1 MKLSGLVEKEEVIL
15 LIFELM
21 PAVLYVFGLFV
32 CLSCSHKHKR
42 PFGLQDDLKVTNN
55 NKKQVQR
62 EEKQGS
68 T

>member
-21 PAVLYVFGLFV
+21 PAVLYVFV